1 MVSSLVEVF
10 IGLLGLPGAL
20 LSYIGPLTV
29 TPTVS
34 LIGLS
39 VFQAAGER
47 AGSHWGIAALYGT
60 GMGTWVAFRPLC
72 QRHGWHRRSAASS
85 GPSALRRSIVLIV
98 LFAQYLRNVTVRLP
112 GYRWGRGFVLLRV
125 QIFKMFPVGMGPGR
139 CCGALPG
146 VSLSPHVPIT
156 ARRSSWPSW

>member
-1 MVSSLVEVF
+1 M
-10 IGLLGLPGAL
+10 
-20 LSYIGPLTV
+20 
-29 TPTVS
+29 
-34 LIGLS
+34 
-39 VFQAAGER
+39 
-47 AGSHWGIAALYGT
+47 
-60 GMGTWVAFRPLC
+60 
-72 QRHGWHRRSAASS
+72 
-85 GPSALRRSIVLIV
+85 

-146 VSLSPHVPIT
+146 VSPSPHVPIN